1 MVTVSVLTIPNFS
14 KEFVMEIDAFG
25 VGLGVVLMQE
35 RPVSY
40 LSKTL
45 SQRN

>member
-25 VGLGVVLMQE
+25 FKLGVVLMQK